1 MGIFMKRILF
11 LGAHPDDFET
21 GAGGLFAKLLGKM
34 EYFHLVFSDCTDQ
47 PGNEN
52 SVQEFHEAM
61 KTLGLAGDR
70 FKLFD
75 IPNTKYP
82 ENAAKIREIL
92 EEYSEKFRPDV
103 VVTHDMKNLHQDHK
117 CVTEQV
123 LRVFKT
129 QSILMYEDLKSTPHF
144 RPNLIVSLTK
154 EQLERKVKTLECY
167 KSQFRR
173 YYHDM
178 EYVKAIARVRGKRI
192 NAEFGEGFH
201 IYQYAYK

>member
-1 MGIFMKRILF
+1 MKRILF
-11 LGAHPDDFET
+11 LGAHADDFES
-21 GAGGLFAKLLGKM
+21 GAGGLFLKLAGKADC
-34 EYFHLVFSDCTDQ
+34 FHIAFSACLEQ

-52 SVQEFHEAM
+52 CLEEFHESM
-61 KTLGLAGDR
+61 KTLGMAKDKFG
-70 FKLFD
+70 LFD

-92 EEYSEKFRPDV
+92 EECKRNFKPDV
-103 VVTHDMKNLHQDHK
+103 IVTHDMKNVHQDHK

-144 RPNLIVSLTK
+144 TPNLVVALTK
-154 EQLERKVKTLECY
+154 EQLERKIKALECY

-192 NAEFGEGFH
+192 NAEFGEGFN
-201 IYQYAYK
+201 IYQYAYL

>member
-1 MGIFMKRILF
+1 MEGKRILF

-21 GAGGLFAKLLGKM
+21 GVGGLFAKLLGKM

-47 PGNEN
+47 PGNER
-52 SVQEFHEAM
+52 SVQEFHDAM
-61 KTLGLAGDR
+61 KTLGLDKER
-70 FKLFD
+70 FRLLD

-82 ENAAKIREIL
+82 EHAADIRKAMEDCRDSFNPEII
-92 EEYSEKFRPDV
+92 
-103 VVTHDMKNLHQDHK
+103 VTHHIKNLHQDHI
-117 CVTEQV
+117 CVTEQA

-144 RPNLIVSLTK
+144 RPNLVVALTK
-154 EQLERKVKTLECY
+154 EQLERKIKALECY

-178 EYVKAIARVRGKRI
+178 EYVKAMARVRGKRI
-192 NAEFGEGFH
+192 NAEFGEGFN
-201 IYQYAYK
+201 IYQYAYM